1 VADIVLKAE
10 WQLSQYP
17 YCWLP
22 LKLLLDTTG
31 TATAEKTRINA
42 SKARIAFLVLNVSTS
57 QTGLK

>member
-1 VADIVLKAE
+1 VLKAE

-31 TATAEKTRINA
+31 MATAENIRINA
-42 SKARIAFLVLNVSTS
+42 SKARIAFLVLNISTS
-57 QTGLK
+57 E